1 MKICC
6 LTWNLFL
13 VYWVSGTILDLDSDL
28 LTSKQWTQCYSGT
41 YADDLTSSVVSTILA
56 QCNKGKLL
64 LACKPVANSVYT
76 LAAMGLRDDVLYDC
90 GTSSTCTNVANGV
103 GWYFNDDWSWGFVSG
118 GDEVDR
124 NSCDTETANE
134 TARLCWHTGAGG
146 GGGGYRCGSTIGLN
160 SATTWERAIWHTD
173 S

>member
-13 VYWVSGTILDLDSDL
+13 VYWVSGTILGLDPSV
-28 LTSKQWTQCYSGT
+28 LTSKQWIQCYSGR
-41 YADDLTSSVVSTILA
+41 YADILTSSVVSTILA
-56 QCNKGKLL
+56 QCNKTKLL

-103 GWYFNDDWSWGFVSG
+103 GWYFNNAYSWGFVNG
-118 GDEVDR
+118 GDAVTR
-124 NSCDTETANE
+124 SSCDTASTNP
-134 TARLCWHTGAGG
+134 TARLCWHTGGS
-146 GGGGYRCGSTIGLN
+146 GGYRCGSTLSLN

-173 S
+173 V

>member
-1 MKICC
+1 M
-6 LTWNLFL
+6 
-13 VYWVSGTILDLDSDL
+13 YWVSGTILNLDPDL

-41 YADDLTSSVVSTILA
+41 YADYLTPSVVSTILA
-56 QCNKGKLL
+56 QCNKAKLL

-90 GTSSTCTNVANGV
+90 GTTTTCTNVANGV
-103 GWYFNDDWSWGFVSG
+103 GWYFNNAYSWGFVSG
-118 GDEVDR
+118 GDAVTR
-124 NSCDTETANE
+124 NSCDTASTNA
-134 TARLCWHTGAGG
+134 TARLCWHTSSSY
-146 GGGGYRCGSTIGLN
+146 GGYRCGSTIGLN

>member
-1 MKICC
+1 
-6 LTWNLFL
+6 
-13 VYWVSGTILDLDSDL
+13 VYWVSGTILNLDPDL

-41 YADDLTSSVVSTILA
+41 YADYLTPSVVSTILA
-56 QCNKGKLL
+56 QCNKAKLL

-90 GTSSTCTNVANGV
+90 GTTTTCTNVANGV
-103 GWYFNDDWSWGFVSG
+103 GWYFNNAYSWGFVSG
-118 GDEVDR
+118 GDAVTR
-124 NSCDTETANE
+124 NSCDTASTNA
-134 TARLCWHTGAGG
+134 TARLCWHTSSSY
-146 GGGGYRCGSTIGLN
+146 GGYRCGSTIGLN